1 MTDRKDLLRPAEPA
15 WRLAQVDRE
24 TLEAL
29 QAAVGECASLVTTQG
44 AAAQQAADRQ
54 QELLQACVEELHR
67 FGERL
72 DRQDDAGASRHAELT
87 EAVGK
92 LPVAI
97 AGVPRGSDEARSPDS
112 AGMRADLAALRG
124 TLEQIVGVMGNHNS
138 QLLAM
143 VDAVTVLAAAVAAL
157 DAHGENA
164 RQVRTR
170 RNRTLADLVNGTA
183 LLTTRVGRFEEALAR
198 RKTDFWPLVTIPLL
212 LALVFG
218 AGMMTDVMIR
228 FIDGSAG
235 QSVPLATELLPWP
248 LPDAGQEAA
257 TPE

>member
-1 MTDRKDLLRPAEPA
+1 MTERKDLLRPAEPA
-15 WRLAQVDRE
+15 RRLAPVDRK

-29 QAAVGECASLVTTQG
+29 QATVGECACLIAAQG
-44 AAAQQAADRQ
+44 AEAQQAAARQ
-54 QELLQACVEELHR
+54 QELLQACVDELRR

-72 DRQDDAGASRHAELT
+72 DGQDDAGSSRHAELT

-92 LPVAI
+92 IPAAI
-97 AGVPRGSDEARSPDS
+97 AGVPKGSDEARSQDT
-112 AGMRADLAALRG
+112 AGMRADLATLRG

-157 DAHGENA
+157 DAHGESA
-164 RQVRTR
+164 RQARTS
-170 RNRTLADLVNGTA
+170 RNHSLADLVNGTA
-183 LLTTRVGRFEEALAR
+183 TLAARIGRFEEALAR